1 MAKWIRE
8 KRSRRCR
15 FDGATPTAAAEQ
27 GLRSL
32 AGSPVESIESA
43 SDRRE
48 SGVSQRERYA
58 PDSVLGFRFPGSRGL
73 VLSSATSS
81 STSRQPRGQAR
92 HAVPPLHGCAS
103 ELLGGHVGDPD
114 EQVMHHP
121 GRFCINDEPVRLNL
135 KALARLGCWLDA
147 QFLLGATVPAGKSG
161 LELSNADAVGSDQLF
176 G

>member
-1 MAKWIRE
+1 MRFLTNLKKKFTNKFNLTLHARSATQMAKWIRE
-8 KRSRRCR
+8 KRSRRFR

-58 PDSVLGFRFPGSRGL
+58 PDSVLGFRFPGNRGL

-92 HAVPPLHGCAS
+92 HAVPPLHA
-103 ELLGGHVGDPD
+103 GHVGDPD
-114 EQVMHHP
+114 EQSHASS
-121 GRFCINDEPVRLNL
+121 CAI
-135 KALARLGCWLDA
+135 
-147 QFLLGATVPAGKSG
+147 
-161 LELSNADAVGSDQLF
+161 LSVSMMIQVL
-176 G
+176 